1 MQPHSPTKD
10 RARNRSLWG
19 SYKGEALKLARIRS
33 HRHVPPVLPAR
44 TRLYISMGVCT
55 LGVAGLFVS
64 DYLEKTLPP
73 TPRGTAKSPST

>member
-10 RARNRSLWG
+10 RVRNHSLWG
-19 SYKGEALKLARIRS
+19 SYK
-33 HRHVPPVLPAR
+33 VLPAR